1 MIEQRSQAWHEQRVG
16 KITGSR
22 IGTILGHNPYQTRA
36 QLMRAMVR
44 EAKGAPSEFVVTAD
58 VQRGVDREASSLM
71 TLKLETGIDFK
82 EAGFI
87 QHPKYD
93 WIGVSPDALADT
105 CGAEIKNPRK
115 PQPLID
121 KPNYEAQIRLC
132 MECCDM
138 GEWYYFSDPVEGDHI
153 IELVNRQRMWFNGVL
168 PALHD
173 FMDEY
178 QSELS
183 NPAHLEPLVE
193 AREDD
198 EFCEAASLYLAAN
211 RRLKAAQDDEKAARE
226 ALLSLT
232 DKSCSGGGVLVSKI
246 TRQGAVNNKKIYSE
260 FNIDPEK
267 YRGKS
272 TTYFSIKEQ
281 S

>member
-1 MIEQRSQAWHEQRVG
+1 MIEQRTDAWLQQRIG
-16 KITGSR
+16 KVTGSR
-22 IGTILGHNPYQTRA
+22 IGTILGHNKYQTRA
-36 QLMRAMVR
+36 QLMREMVR
-44 EAKGAPSEFVVTAD
+44 EAKGAPSEFVVTPD
-58 VQRGVDREASSLM
+58 VQRGVDREDSSLM
-71 TLKLETGIDFK
+71 TLSLETGIQFEK
-82 EAGFI
+82 AGFI

-115 PQPLID
+115 PQPLIE
-121 KPNYEAQIRLC
+121 KPQYEAQIRLC

-138 GEWYYFSDPVEGDHI
+138 GEWYYFSDPVEGEHI
-153 IELVNRQRMWFNGVL
+153 IELVDRKRMWFSGVL
-168 PALHD
+168 PALMD

-198 EFCEAASLYLAAN
+198 EFKEAASLYLAAN
-211 RRLKAAQDDEKAARE
+211 RRLKAAQDDEKQARE

-232 DKSCSGGGVLVSKI
+232 DKSCSGGGVLVSKV
-246 TRQGAVNNKKIYSE
+246 TRQGAVNNKQIYKD
-260 FNIDPEK
+260 FNVDPEK
-267 YRGKS
+267 YRGES
-272 TTYFSIKEQ
+272 STYFSIRESK
-281 S
+281 